1 MIEFS
6 MGEAL
11 LRLMELGSRLTAYL
25 QIGEVSGNV
34 FIDKEDAKRLVKF
47 ICDEFGWGV
56 DFGDGRPTPE

>member
-1 MIEFS
+1 MIDFS

-11 LRLMELGSRLTAYL
+11 LRLMTLGSRLTVYL

-34 FIDKEDAKRLVKF
+34 FIDERDAKRLVGF
-47 ICDEFGWGV
+47 ICDEFGWSV